1 MPVSQASPR
10 PLPGSL
16 LAKLSK
22 ADSPA
27 GRQIASAIAAL
38 ERDANGSRVAEAN
51 VARGFHRNLGV
62 APRQQTLTGEDY
74 ATIFTQAA
82 VRAYDSRVN
91 PPDGSCGQR
100 FVQTSL

>member
-1 MPVSQASPR
+1 M
-10 PLPGSL
+10 

-62 APRQQTLTGEDY
+62 APRQQ
-74 ATIFTQAA
+74 
-82 VRAYDSRVN
+82 V
-91 PPDGSCGQR
+91 
-100 FVQTSL
+100 